1 MASNVDLKPSVEAS
15 ASASPNSSMSSS
27 STPPSSVDW
36 QSQRGHASSKE
47 PRVHDLEAEE
57 EEEEEEEEEVIE
69 VIDLT
74 RPERVGSY
82 PQPDFLSRIPGFDRQ
97 MSFELPTLQRLVSR
111 SSESAERSQHRPRRP
126 VEVHEIP
133 DDDDDNNDD
142 DHWDRYGRNTVRID
156 SEVREVQLDPR
167 HPWAQGPIELI
178 TRPMYRGTVRTLKG
192 KTQRQLEDVVV
203 VDERP
208 PPVNGGQIESDD
220 EEEEGP
226 KDDGAIKGRDSIGN
240 EWARELQ
247 RASEEA
253 FRSSILQRSS
263 PSRARSH
270 SREPRSRS
278 HSFMASASP
287 SPFPVTPSHPTDRSS
302 RIKHRG
308 EHRFSPVARPPS
320 PVPLILRPETLPSP
334 PAPSSTQAV
343 QVIAKHLLLS
353 SQSTPTPF
361 PISPLPTRPPLSPQ
375 LPLLSPPPPP
385 PPPIPPPDHHA
396 VP

>member
-1 MASNVDLKPSVEAS
+1 MDLTPSVEAS

-36 QSQRGHASSKE
+36 QSRRGHASSKE
-47 PRVHDLEAEE
+47 PRVHDLEA
-57 EEEEEEEEEVIE
+57 EEEEEVIE

-82 PQPDFLSRIPGFDRQ
+82 PQPDFLSRVPGFDRQ

-111 SSESAERSQHRPRRP
+111 SSESVERSQNRPRRP
-126 VEVHEIP
+126 IEVHEIP
-133 DDDDDNNDD
+133 DDDDDNDNDD
-142 DHWDRYGRNTVRID
+142 NWDRYGRNTVRID

-178 TRPMYRGTVRTLKG
+178 TRPMYRSTVRTLKG
-192 KTQRQLEDVVV
+192 KGQRQLEDVVV
-203 VDERP
+203 VGERP
-208 PPVNGGQIESDD
+208 PPVNGGQTESDD
-220 EEEEGP
+220 EE
-226 KDDGAIKGRDSIGN
+226 DHGAGDNGATKRKESTEH

-253 FRSSILQRSS
+253 FRSSLLRRRS
-263 PSRARSH
+263 PTRARSH

-287 SPFPVTPSHPTDRSS
+287 SPFPITPSHPADRSS
-302 RIKHRG
+302 RIKRRG

-343 QVIAKHLLLS
+343 QVIAKVH
-353 SQSTPTPF
+353 
-361 PISPLPTRPPLSPQ
+361 
-375 LPLLSPPPPP
+375 
-385 PPPIPPPDHHA
+385 
-396 VP
+396 